1 MNALHQSKRALK
13 PKVLRLTQEQRQELK
28 DEASDCQAK
37 YAAELVANPG
47 LPALAAHE
55 IYEIYGSPL
64 LLLHPPTKT
73 M

>member
-1 MNALHQSKRALK
+1 MKTRHRTKRASN
-13 PKVLRLTQEQRQELK
+13 PKTLPPSVVQELK

-55 IYEIYGSPL
+55 IYEIYGSPML
-64 LLLHPPTKT
+64 ILHPPTKT